1 MLLPSLIPIFP
12 LPNVVLFPSV
22 FLPLHIFESRYRQM
36 LADALR
42 GDRIIGMVL
51 LKGRRDDIEEPPPV
65 YPIGCAGLVS
75 HAETLQDGRSNIIL
89 RGMQRFRVVREA
101 SDRAYRQA
109 QIEPLPEPASD
120 AIRVEVRQARTQLE
134 ALLAGRLE
142 AGDSV
147 AMVPEDMAD
156 EDLVNTLSQYLDF
169 DPVEKQALLERDDT
183 ASRSRALIELIELR
197 ALATQPLAGLGPQ

>member
-1 MLLPSLIPIFP
+1 MLPSLIPIFP

-22 FLPLHIFESRYRQM
+22 FLPLRIFEPRYQQM

-65 YPIGCAGLVS
+65 YSIGCAGLVS

-89 RGMQRFRVVREA
+89 RGMQRFRVMGENT
-101 SDRAYRQA
+101 DRAYRQA
-109 QIEPLPEPASD
+109 QIEPLPEPASS
-120 AIRVEVRQARTQLE
+120 AIHIEVRQARAQLKT
-134 ALLAGRLE
+134 LLAGRLE
-142 AGDSV
+142 AGGGV
-147 AMVPEDMAD
+147 AMMPGDMAD
-156 EDLVNTLSQYLDF
+156 EDLVNTLAQYLDF